1 MKSESCSWNP
11 HGLFV
16 GLSYGWVTIFRW
28 LPSGKLTLRP
38 WKSPIFR
45 GNSSEPTPTTTRVYV
60 NFPMVS
66 HYCPM
71 VIPKLLFGTTT
82 KNGKS
87 GESAKKPMKSSL
99 VMPPAMDLI
108 PILNALPK
116 IYVFSRWV
124 YMYIHYNTYIYIS
137 PSVLFSS
144 FDQFDLLR
152 EIEDRIMAIIKAGN
166 YEVTIN
172 ELPCTSPRSA
182 VYIQDFPPHSLWF
195 PVTCSRDNERGKSC
209 WNNDTMP
216 FYKW

>member
-1 MKSESCSWNP
+1 MEPPPKMGNLENLPRNP
-11 HGLFV
+11 WSPAWWCHQ
-16 GLSYGWVTIFRW
+16 
-28 LPSGKLTLRP
+28 P
-38 WKSPIFR
+38 WI
-45 GNSSEPTPTTTRVYV
+45 
-60 NFPMVS
+60 
-66 HYCPM
+66 
-71 VIPKLLFGTTT
+71 
-82 KNGKS
+82 
-87 GESAKKPMKSSL
+87 SSL
-99 VMPPAMDLI
+99 SLTPSQKYMFSASEYI
-108 PILNALPK
+108 C
-116 IYVFSRWV
+116 IYNI
-124 YMYIHYNTYIYIS
+124 IHIYIYIS

-195 PVTCSRDNERGKSC
+195 PVTCSRDNEREKSC